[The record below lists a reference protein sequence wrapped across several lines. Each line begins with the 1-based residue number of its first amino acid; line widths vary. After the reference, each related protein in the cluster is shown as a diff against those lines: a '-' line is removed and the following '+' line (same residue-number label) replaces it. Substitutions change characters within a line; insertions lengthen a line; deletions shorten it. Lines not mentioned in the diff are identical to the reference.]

1 VRQQQASFSSISW
14 FDVLPNGWAVER
26 LKQVIGSVSSGVSV
40 NASNVPAEANQ
51 YGVLKTSAISG
62 GKFYPRENK
71 AVWES
76 ELDRLDC
83 PVTGDSLIIS
93 RMNTPSL
100 VGESGYVGV
109 SHPNLFLP
117 DRLWQLIFNPE
128 RVFTPYIS
136 YALSSP
142 GAREALSSMATGT
155 SPSMKNLS
163 IEDLGSLPIPL
174 PSIGEQKI
182 ISAFLQSE
190 TSRVDCLIA
199 KKERMLDLLDE
210 KRSAL
215 ISCVATHGL
224 DANAPL
230 KPSGLEW
237 LGEIPAHWEIQPIKY
252 LAEVGNGSTPSVE
265 NADYWDEGGFPWLNS
280 SVVNVSPVTSAS
292 RYVTEIAL
300 RECHLPKIHP
310 PAVLVGITGQGK
322 TRGMAALLGM
332 EATINQHLAFI
343 KPRSQEIGT
352 EYLYYLLGH
361 AYAFLRSDSDAAGS
375 TKGAITC
382 EQLASMKIP
391 VPPIDEQIDICARIE
406 KSLVVSIPLRSKIT
420 RSLDLLAER
429 RSSLITAAV
438 TGQIAMEE
446 MAQ

>member
-1 VRQQQASFSSISW
+1 VRQIIHLTGNTHRGSA
-14 FDVLPNGWAVER
+14 R
-26 LKQVIGSVSSGVSV
+26 LKH
-40 NASNVPAEANQ
+40 
-51 YGVLKTSAISG
+51 VLTALISG
-62 GKFYPRENK
+62 GTPDTNNDDYWSDDDEGIAWVAIGDMSTTALVRFTEKK
-71 AVWES
+71 VTES
-76 ELDRLDC
+76 GLASKRLKVMPPGTLIYSMYASMGHVAELAIPATINQALLGFEFVEDVEPSFAKWWLRHLQPVLLAEASSNTQDNLNADKVKNLPFPAIDLASQVYIASFLDRE
-83 PVTGDSLIIS
+83 TARI
-93 RMNTPSL
+93 
-100 VGESGYVGV
+100 
-109 SHPNLFLP
+109 
-117 DRLWQLIFNPE
+117 DRL
-128 RVFTPYIS
+128 
-136 YALSSP
+136 
-142 GAREALSSMATGT
+142 
-155 SPSMKNLS
+155 
-163 IEDLGSLPIPL
+163 
-174 PSIGEQKI
+174 
-182 ISAFLQSE
+182 
-190 TSRVDCLIA
+190 IA
-199 KKERMLDLLDE
+199 EKERMLALLEE

-215 ISCVATHGL
+215 VSRVVTRGL

-237 LGEIPAHWEIQPIKY
+237 LGEIPVHWEIQLIKY

-280 SVVNVSPVTSAS
+280 SVVNLSPVTSAS
-292 RYVTEIAL
+292 RYVTETAL
-300 RECHLPKIHP
+300 RECHLPKIQP

-343 KPRSQEIGT
+343 KPRSQQIST
-352 EYLYYLLGH
+352 EYLCYLLGH

-406 KSLVVSIPLRSKIT
+406 KSLVVSIRLRSEIT

-438 TGQIAMEE
+438 TGQIAMEA
-446 MAQ
+446 MT

>member
-1 VRQQQASFSSISW
+1 
-14 FDVLPNGWAVER
+14 VESR
-26 LKQVIGSVSSGVSV
+26 SAGVSYPAI
-40 NASNVPAEANQ
+40 NASDLADIKVNLPEIGVQRQIANH
-51 YGVLKTSAISG
+51 
-62 GKFYPRENK
+62 
-71 AVWES
+71 
-76 ELDRLDC
+76 LDRE
-83 PVTGDSLIIS
+83 T
-93 RMNTPSL
+93 
-100 VGESGYVGV
+100 
-109 SHPNLFLP
+109 
-117 DRLWQLIFNPE
+117 
-128 RVFTPYIS
+128 
-136 YALSSP
+136 
-142 GAREALSSMATGT
+142 ARIDE
-155 SPSMKNLS
+155 
-163 IEDLGSLPIPL
+163 
-174 PSIGEQKI
+174 
-182 ISAFLQSE
+182 
-190 TSRVDCLIA
+190 LIA
-199 KKERMLDLLDE
+199 EKERMLALLEE

-215 ISCVATHGL
+215 VSRVVTRGL

-237 LGEIPAHWEIQPIKY
+237 LGEIPVHWEIQLIKY

-280 SVVNVSPVTSAS
+280 SVVNLSPVTSAS
-292 RYVTEIAL
+292 RYVTETAL
-300 RECHLPKIHP
+300 RECHLPKIQP

-343 KPRSQEIGT
+343 KPRSQQIST
-352 EYLYYLLGH
+352 EYLCYLLGH

-406 KSLVVSIPLRSKIT
+406 KSLVVSIRLRSEIT

-438 TGQIAMEE
+438 TGQIAMEA
-446 MAQ
+446 MT

>member
-1 VRQQQASFSSISW
+1 MADLFTER
-14 FDVLPNGWAVER
+14 R
-26 LKQVIGSVSSGVSV
+26 LKFAATINDETLSESTDSEFELAYIDIGNVDSQGRVHDIVSYRFEDAPSRARRIVRDGDVIISTVRTYLQAIAHVENPQDNLIVSTGFAVVRPSQVLDHRFCKYALRANRFLWEVESRSAGVSYPAI
-40 NASNVPAEANQ
+40 NASDLADIKVNLPEIGVQRQIANH
-51 YGVLKTSAISG
+51 
-62 GKFYPRENK
+62 
-71 AVWES
+71 
-76 ELDRLDC
+76 LDRE
-83 PVTGDSLIIS
+83 T
-93 RMNTPSL
+93 
-100 VGESGYVGV
+100 
-109 SHPNLFLP
+109 
-117 DRLWQLIFNPE
+117 
-128 RVFTPYIS
+128 
-136 YALSSP
+136 
-142 GAREALSSMATGT
+142 ARIDE
-155 SPSMKNLS
+155 
-163 IEDLGSLPIPL
+163 
-174 PSIGEQKI
+174 
-182 ISAFLQSE
+182 
-190 TSRVDCLIA
+190 LIA
-199 KKERMLDLLDE
+199 EKERMLALLEE

-215 ISCVATHGL
+215 VSRVVTRGL

-237 LGEIPAHWEIQPIKY
+237 LGEIPVHWEIQLIKY

-280 SVVNVSPVTSAS
+280 SVVNLSPVTSAS
-292 RYVTEIAL
+292 RYVTETAL
-300 RECHLPKIHP
+300 RECHLPKIQP

-343 KPRSQEIGT
+343 KPRSQQIST
-352 EYLYYLLGH
+352 EYLCYLLGH

-406 KSLVVSIPLRSKIT
+406 KSLVVSIRLRSEIT

-438 TGQIAMEE
+438 TGQIAMEA
-446 MAQ
+446 MT

>member
-1 VRQQQASFSSISW
+1 
-14 FDVLPNGWAVER
+14 
-26 LKQVIGSVSSGVSV
+26 
-40 NASNVPAEANQ
+40 
-51 YGVLKTSAISG
+51 
-62 GKFYPRENK
+62 
-71 AVWES
+71 
-76 ELDRLDC
+76 
-83 PVTGDSLIIS
+83 
-93 RMNTPSL
+93 
-100 VGESGYVGV
+100 
-109 SHPNLFLP
+109 
-117 DRLWQLIFNPE
+117 
-128 RVFTPYIS
+128 
-136 YALSSP
+136 
-142 GAREALSSMATGT
+142 
-155 SPSMKNLS
+155 
-163 IEDLGSLPIPL
+163 
-174 PSIGEQKI
+174 
-182 ISAFLQSE
+182 
-190 TSRVDCLIA
+190 
-199 KKERMLDLLDE
+199 MLTLLDE

-215 ISCVATHGL
+215 ISRVVTRGL
-224 DANAPL
+224 DPNAPL
-230 KPSGLEW
+230 KSSGLEW

-310 PAVLVGITGQGK
+310 PAVLVGTTGQGK

-391 VPPIDEQIDICARIE
+391 VPPIDEQIDICTRIE
-406 KSLVVSIPLRSKIT
+406 KSLVVSIPLRSEIT

-429 RSSLITAAV
+429 RSSLITSAV
-438 TGQIAMEE
+438 TGQIPLEE